1 MKWHDLGIELLD
13 SNDVGELNTIET
25 EHPSDLN
32 KCCTKMFDLWLK
44 KQLTVSSWLSRR
56 SLQSHIRLI
65 SHDAECFVH
74 AYNASSLL
82 VSSGKGT
89 FVEISKARLVTQVGM
104 VNLFRLNGMET
115 QGFLSAKAPALFRST
130 GPAV

>member
-13 SNDVGELNTIET
+13 SNDVGELNTIEAQ
-25 EHPSDLN
+25 HPSDLN

-44 KQLTVSSWLSRR
+44 KQLTASSWLSRR

-74 AYNASSLL
+74 AYNASSQL

-89 FVEISKARLVTQVGM
+89 FVEISKCKVGYTSRHGKS
-104 VNLFRLNGMET
+104 VPT
-115 QGFLSAKAPALFRST
+115 
-130 GPAV
+130 